1 MDSGDHPTSKQRKYN
16 GVGRTSTYVQ
26 ALGLVHKT
34 GEATWQKSGA
44 ATGCELDHRAR
55 VNLLC
60 TVFNDAQTTSMSTF
74 KEAVFFLDTV
84 YDLVN
89 NRDNLEW
96 CWEGENS
103 YRITLARFLMGEETR
118 LSASYDA
125 RMRNKFERLD
135 QKFTIGGVA
144 AWGSENLYSMV
155 GSMKNI
161 RDVCWSISETDF
173 KIAHLAFQR
182 AAVKLNRMIMRGKEA
197 RSALMRRKFRSK
209 KKKTTERG
217 DE

>member
-1 MDSGDHPTSKQRKYN
+1 
-16 GVGRTSTYVQ
+16 
-26 ALGLVHKT
+26 
-34 GEATWQKSGA
+34 
-44 ATGCELDHRAR
+44 
-55 VNLLC
+55 
-60 TVFNDAQTTSMSTF
+60 MSTF

-84 YDLVN
+84 YDLFN

-103 YRITLARFLMGEETR
+103 YRITLARLLMGEETR

-125 RMRNKFERLD
+125 RMRNKFGRLD

-182 AAVKLNRMIMRGKEA
+182 AAVKLAE
-197 RSALMRRKFRSK
+197 
-209 KKKTTERG
+209 
-217 DE
+217 